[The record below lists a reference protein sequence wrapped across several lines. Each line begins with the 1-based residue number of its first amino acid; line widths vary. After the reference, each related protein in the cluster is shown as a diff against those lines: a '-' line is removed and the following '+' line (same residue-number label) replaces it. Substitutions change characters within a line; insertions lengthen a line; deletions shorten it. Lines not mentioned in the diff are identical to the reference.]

1 MIPCLHQD
9 TLKTTPTDTFL
20 QIAKEVGFE
29 AIELAMDK
37 VELIIEEGAV
47 GKLKENIRDQGLVV
61 SSINGPEN
69 FNLLP
74 DKEFSILLERAR
86 NLASVA
92 REVGCNLLVP
102 GPSASKQPNSKEIIQ
117 QCARALNSLGEACG
131 DDIKLGLEF
140 LGMGECSVN
149 NLATAN
155 EVVREV
161 GRENVGLVLD
171 SFHMHLSKTAFA
183 DVANIKENGVFLVHV
198 NDSEKGDTSKL
209 TDANRLFPG
218 EGVIDLKGFKS
229 NLGGVGY
236 DGYISLELLR
246 PSYWKQDPRQI
257 ASEGRE
263 SLRQTF
269 GI

>member
-9 TLKTTPTDTFL
+9 TLKTTRTDAFL
-20 QIAKEVGFE
+20 QIAKEVGFD

-47 GKLKENIRDQGLVV
+47 GKLKENIQHQDLAV

-74 DKEFSILLERAR
+74 DKEFSIILERTR

-102 GPSASKQPNSKEIIQ
+102 GPSASKKPNSKEIIR
-117 QCARALNSLGEACG
+117 QCARALNSLAEACG
-131 DDIKLGLEF
+131 EDIKLGLEF

-155 EVVREV
+155 EVVKEV

-171 SFHMHLSKTAFA
+171 SFHMHLSETAFA
-183 DVANIKENGVFLVHV
+183 DIGRIKENGVFLVHV
-198 NDSEKGDTSKL
+198 NDSEEGDTSRL
-209 TDANRLFPG
+209 TDAHRLFPG
-218 EGVIDLKGFKS
+218 EGVIDLRAFKS
-229 NLGGVGY
+229 DLAGVGY

-246 PSYWKQDPRQI
+246 PSYWEQDPHQI
-257 ASEGRE
+257 AIKGRE
-263 SLRQTF
+263 SLRDTF

>member
-1 MIPCLHQD
+1 MPCLHQD

-20 QIAKEVGFE
+20 QIAKEVGFD

-37 VELIIEEGAV
+37 VEMIVEEGAV
-47 GKLKENIRDQGLVV
+47 GKLKENIQRQGLVV

-74 DKEFSILLERAR
+74 DKEFSILLERTR
-86 NLASVA
+86 SLASVA

-102 GPSASKQPNSKEIIQ
+102 GPSASKQPNSKEVIR
-117 QCARALNSLGEACG
+117 QCARALNSLAEACG
-131 DDIKLGLEF
+131 EDIRLGLEF
-140 LGMGECSVN
+140 LGMNECSVN

-155 EVVREV
+155 QVVREV

-171 SFHMHLSKTAFA
+171 SFHMHLSETAFA
-183 DVANIKENGVFLVHV
+183 DIGKIKENGVFLVHV
-198 NDSEKGDTSKL
+198 NDSEEGNTTRL
-209 TDANRLFPG
+209 TDAHRLFPG
-218 EGVIDLKGFKS
+218 EGVIDLKAFKS
-229 NLGGVGY
+229 NLAGVGY

-246 PSYWKQDPRQI
+246 PSYWEQDPHQI
-257 ASEGRE
+257 AIKGRE
-263 SLRQTF
+263 SLRHSF